1 MLFWASDIS
10 PKDAGKA
17 VVSMNRRDHQISA
30 VRRERSLDYAS
41 LYEGLQLTAMAPRGY
56 TMSTNDRKFRGTDV
70 PFIRNTAYACV
81 DTFVSKIA
89 ADDPPKCALLTT
101 EGSWKERRQAADLE
115 RLIEAEFLSPKAGF
129 ATLHELWIHGF
140 RLAAAS
146 TGSVIVRFYND
157 AGKVNARIH
166 DTLDVSISPDNRWVI
181 IPTWYEIDDAI
192 DLFGSEHAAAL
203 KAAKGEPP
211 LEYQPPQTDGYMP
224 PEMVCVYEA
233 WKGAHGGKP
242 GIYIAALDAGDA
254 EPLIYDEYPHEYPP
268 CVKLNITPHLH
279 GPWGHSLTHHI
290 YEDVYRQNAML
301 ASIDHSIEVTNK
313 QTTYVN
319 KERLVDPASVDKVED
334 NLVVETNGDP
344 REAVY
349 VVNAAGF
356 NPAHKEIADSHGAGA
371 HDVAG
376 VSELNSAGQSEPGIP
391 SAQGQRFI
399 AALVNQ
405 RYADIQRRYIQAV
418 AVDSSKIIIQILC
431 DIFQEDRKMTR
442 LWPGQDSLREIS
454 ASVALKGIETLKYS
468 VTRAAVSG
476 NRNTPADRQ
485 QAAYELF
492 QSKVLS
498 PTSYASLQSRG
509 YDLPEELAERDVQHE
524 WFDKQMQGYMFASD
538 KAVQQPDFYKPPLRH
553 IDVPSALLQVIDGFL
568 DAQMQGLEDE
578 RLEFFL
584 MLLADLDAI
593 LASAAA
599 TGGQLP
605 QNPSL
610 APIASSP
617 QAPVGAAPPLGGAP
631 PTPAPPIAA

>member
-1 MLFWASDIS
+1 MLFWSS
-10 PKDAGKA
+10 ELTPKEAGKA
-17 VVSMNRRDHQISA
+17 AVAMNRRDRGISD

-56 TMSTNDRKFRGTDV
+56 TMSSNDRKFRGTNV

-129 ATLHELWIHGF
+129 ATLHELWIQAF

-146 TGSVIVRFYND
+146 TGAVIVRFYND
-157 AGKVNARIH
+157 AGRVNARIH
-166 DTLDVSISPDNRWVI
+166 DTLDVSISPNNGWVI
-181 IPTWYEIDDAI
+181 IPCWYELDDAI
-192 DLFGSEHAAAL
+192 DQFGSEHEDAL
-203 KAAKGEPP
+203 RKAKGEPP
-211 LEYQPPQTDGYMP
+211 LEYQPPQTEGYMA

-242 GIYIAALDAGDA
+242 GVYLAALDSDDD
-254 EPLIYDEYPHEYPP
+254 PLIYEEYPHEYPP
-268 CVKLNITPHLH
+268 CVKLVITPHLH

-290 YEDVYRQNAML
+290 YEDVYRQNLML
-301 ASIDHSIEVTNK
+301 QSIDRSIEKTNK
-313 QTTYVN
+313 QMTFVN
-319 KERLVDPASVDKVED
+319 KQRLVDPNALEKVDD
-334 NLVVETNGDP
+334 NQVFECEGTPAD
-344 REAVY
+344 AVH
-349 VVNAAGF
+349 VVNAPGF
-356 NPAHKEIADSHGAGA
+356 SPQHLQVADAHGAGA
-371 HDVAG
+371 HDISG
-376 VSELNSAGQSEPGIP
+376 VSELNSAGQHEPGIE
-391 SAQGQRFI
+391 SAVGQRFI
-399 AALVNQ
+399 AALINQ
-405 RYADIQRRYIQAV
+405 RFSDVQRRYIQAV
-418 AVDSSKIIIQILC
+418 AVDSAKVIIQILC

-454 ASVALKGIETLKYS
+454 AGVALKGIETLKYS

-476 NRNTPADRQ
+476 NRNSPADRQ

-492 QSKVLS
+492 QSKVIS

-509 YDLPEELAERDVQHE
+509 YDLPEEIAERDVPHE

-538 KAVQQPDFYKPPLRH
+538 KAVKQPDFYKPPIRH
-553 IDVPSALLQVIDGFL
+553 IDVPSALLQVIDGFM
-568 DAQMQGLEDE
+568 DAQMQSLEDD

-584 MLLADLDAI
+584 MLLADLDHL
-593 LASAAA
+593 LADAAP

-605 QNPSL
+605 QNATLGPVVS
-610 APIASSP
+610 AP
-617 QAPVGAAPPLGGAP
+617 QAPAGAAPPLPVP
-631 PTPAPPIAA
+631 PTPQLAA